1 MAKHRFKRFKRAN
14 RKKKPRRK
22 KPRKKNRGKKLVI
35 KRVFK
40 NAMNRLRRMKAS
52 KQRAVAVGASNHFIR
67 DISQFMSQIR
77 KRPDLV
83 KKASHRQT
91 LKRFS
96 KQLRKLVHAKTPIH
110 VKRSILLQKGG
121 FLPFLIPIITAIIGA
136 GGAVASGAVHAAI
149 SKS

>member
-22 KPRKKNRGKKLVI
+22 KPRKKSRGKKLVI

-52 KQRAVAVGASNHFIR
+52 KQRAVAVGASNDFIR
-67 DISQFMSQIR
+67 DISQFMSKIR

-83 KKASHRQT
+83 KASHRRT

-110 VKRSILLQKGG
+110 VKRAILLQKGG

-136 GGAVASGAVHAAI
+136 GGAVASGAVSAAI